1 MKKRQ
6 SHLLMI
12 DSTLDLVHRVL
23 FSSQDS
29 AQAAADFDGN
39 IYPFLFRVMLA
50 DCDNHSHVGVGR
62 PTTHK
67 LALLIKWFA
76 AGLLFTLE
84 VDADHLF

>member
-1 MKKRQ
+1 MMFKMLSLPCDHSSSSLLFLGIMKKRQ

-39 IYPFLFRVMLA
+39 IYPFLFVVS
-50 DCDNHSHVGVGR
+50 C
-62 PTTHK
+62 
-67 LALLIKWFA
+67 LLIA
-76 AGLLFTLE
+76 TTIRMQESVG
-84 VDADHLF
+84 